1 MLQVGL
7 VCVLSVCM
15 ELARMRN
22 LFEKT
27 GGTRATTWLGAF
39 GAASPKNIQLLSN
52 SSAVTRL
59 KEPKPRFPLKPLA
72 VESGGGFSANIG
84 MAGSENYPSNFSEA
98 YIVRCVLPKYL

>member
-1 MLQVGL
+1 
-7 VCVLSVCM
+7 
-15 ELARMRN
+15 MRN

-59 KEPKPRFPLKPLA
+59 KEPKPRLPLTTLA
-72 VESGGGFSANIG
+72 VREICGGFSANIG